1 MPFTLSHVAAV
12 LPAVRRTGAARGPL
26 VASAL
31 VAGSLAPDMTYY
43 ADSVV
48 PGGME
53 FGAVTHSLRGV
64 LTVDVLVTV
73 ALVGGWLLL
82 REPVLALLPAAWRG
96 RVYGLVRGRPW
107 QPRSVSE
114 FGALAGRFVLSAVLG
129 AATHVVWDAFTHPG
143 RWGTRLVPGLGG
155 TAGGLPVS
163 TYLQYGT
170 SVVASVAMV
179 WFLWSALRRG
189 AGGRG
194 EGDVVRRGEGDVV
207 RRGEGRTEADG
218 GGGLAVG
225 SGAGAG
231 AVPSLSV
238 RVRLLLLLLTVPV
251 VLCAVL
257 GAVHRTLRAHAV
269 YGAAAGWFDYLP
281 SVLFGAGA
289 GLMAGLLLYAV
300 AVRLVVRR
308 ARRGPSGAG
317 AAAAASG
324 VTAGAAAAPSAVA
337 STTD

>member
-12 LPAVRRTGAARGPL
+12 LPAVRRTGTARGPL

-96 RVYGLVRGRPW
+96 RVYGVVGGRPW
-107 QPRSVSE
+107 QSRSVSE

-194 EGDVVRRGEGDVV
+194 EGGVGG
-207 RRGEGRTEADG
+207 GRTEVDG
-218 GGGLAVG
+218 GGGAAVG
-225 SGAGAG
+225 SRAG

-238 RVRLLLLLLTVPV
+238 RVRLLLTVPV
-251 VLCAVL
+251 VLCVVL

-289 GLMAGLLLYAV
+289 GLIAGLLLYAV

-308 ARRGPSGAG
+308 ARRGPSVAGAATTPSGVAAG
-317 AAAAASG
+317 AAAAQ
-324 VTAGAAAAPSAVA
+324 SAVA

>member
-12 LPAVRRTGAARGPL
+12 LPAVRRTGTARGPL

-114 FGALAGRFVLSAVLG
+114 FGALAGRFALSAVLG

-170 SVVASVAMV
+170 SVVASVAMA

-189 AGGRG
+189 AGSRG
-194 EGDVVRRGEGDVV
+194 EGGVGGRR
-207 RRGEGRTEADG
+207 TKIDG
-218 GGGLAVG
+218 GGGATVA
-225 SGAGAG
+225 SRAG

-238 RVRLLLLLLTVPV
+238 RVRLLLTVPV
-251 VLCAVL
+251 VLCVVL

-289 GLMAGLLLYAV
+289 GLMAGLLLDAV

-308 ARRGPSGAG
+308 AHRGPSVAGAATTPSGVAVG
-317 AAAAASG
+317 AAAAQ
-324 VTAGAAAAPSAVA
+324 SAVA

>member
-12 LPAVRRTGAARGPL
+12 LPAVRRTGTARGPL

-31 VAGSLAPDMTYY
+31 VAGALAPDMTYY

-194 EGDVVRRGEGDVV
+194 EGGVA

-218 GGGLAVG
+218 GGGLTVG

-238 RVRLLLLLLTVPV
+238 RVRLLLTVPV

-308 ARRGPSGAG
+308 AHRESSGAG
-317 AAAAASG
+317 AAAAPSG
-324 VTAGAAAAPSAVA
+324 VMAGAAAAPSAVA

>member
-12 LPAVRRTGAARGPL
+12 LPAVRRTGTARGPL

-73 ALVGGWLLL
+73 TLVGGWLLL
-82 REPVLALLPAAWRG
+82 REPVLALLPTAWRG

-129 AATHVVWDAFTHPG
+129 AATHVAWDAFTHPG

-179 WFLWSALRRG
+179 WFVWSALRRG
-189 AGGRG
+189 AGARG
-194 EGDVVRRGEGDVV
+194 EGGVA
-207 RRGEGRTEADG
+207 RRGEGRRKADE
-218 GGGLAVG
+218 GGGLTVG
-225 SGAGAG
+225 SGTG

-238 RVRLLLLLLTVPV
+238 RVRLLLTVPV
-251 VLCAVL
+251 VLCVVL
-257 GAVHRTLRAHAV
+257 GAVHRALRAHAV

-308 ARRGPSGAG
+308 ARRGPSEAG
-317 AAAAASG
+317 AAAAAAG

>member
-12 LPAVRRTGAARGPL
+12 LPAVRRTGTARGPL

-48 PGGME
+48 PGGMA
-53 FGAVTHSLRGV
+53 FGAVTHSLWGV

-96 RVYGLVRGRPW
+96 RVYGLVRGRRW

-170 SVVASVAMV
+170 SVVASAGTV

-189 AGGRG
+189 GGGRG
-194 EGDVVRRGEGDVV
+194 AAGVVRRGA
-207 RRGEGRTEADG
+207 GRTGTDG
-218 GGGLAVG
+218 GGGAAVG
-225 SGAGAG
+225 SGAG

-238 RVRLLLLLLTVPV
+238 RVRLLLTFPV
-251 VLCAVL
+251 VLCVVL

-269 YGAAAGWFDYLP
+269 YGAAADWFDYLP
-281 SVLFGAGA
+281 TVLFGAGA
-289 GLMAGLLLYAV
+289 GLIAGMLLYAV

-308 ARRGPSGAG
+308 ARRGLSA
-317 AAAAASG
+317 
-324 VTAGAAAAPSAVA
+324 AGAAAAPSGPAAGAAAARSAARSVA